1 MRTGG
6 RTLIL
11 GVDELAVDT
20 LSRGSVSG
28 ITGGWKDMEDALEAV
43 RGLLYMGP
51 NGLEVINLAD
61 WAPYATNNQDQS
73 IFESGVKDNT
83 LTSEG

>member
-1 MRTGG
+1 MKAKRVRTGG

-11 GVDELAVDT
+11 GVDELAVDR

-28 ITGGWKDMEDALEAV
+28 ITGGWIDMEDASEAV

-51 NGLEVINLAD
+51 NGLSNLAE
-61 WAPYATNNQDQS
+61 WALYATTSVNFRIWNQ
-73 IFESGVKDNT
+73 G
-83 LTSEG
+83 